1 MFQNWSIPRRL
12 TMLVTL
18 TAAVIVG
25 FILLLTIS
33 SASAA
38 VNEQVEQT
46 LARQTDGEVQNFDR
60 TLQAAAA
67 TARAL
72 AASLEGRPESP
83 VVLWEAGTALMRAP
97 DNLISRIGV
106 VRPYQGQYQTI
117 IFRAPAAGRSAAPLS
132 DFISPQPPDW
142 SDLVAAPNSND
153 VQWFGPAEP
162 VLSNSSAPVIMA
174 ATSFRAPEGNAV
186 LWVEI
191 PARALHS
198 VLDEVTVYEGV
209 TTTSHRLLLG
219 GNGQII
225 AAFMPEAMARRTQD
239 LNALN
244 ADPAIATLLNAAQ
257 DAHSADDLQILNDP
271 FNNGRSSYLA
281 VAQVPAT
288 GWNWLSVV
296 PTTEAIGNAGQL
308 VLGIVVLSI
317 AAVLLLAVLTFRF
330 GRRNI
335 SDPLEAMASA
345 AREIGSG
352 DMRYQMDYVGEGGEI
367 GELALALDDMKA
379 NLANSY
385 DQLTSYGRTLEK
397 RVAQRTTELEES
409 RKTAETTANELQSV
423 YSSSVTL
430 VGEYTTSAV
439 LQRLIE
445 QAPVLLNAD
454 YCSIWLL
461 NAETNSLVLTV
472 STADQKYLGRAIDAG
487 SGLAGTVE
495 RTRSPLRLD
504 SYSTWP
510 DRLGWL
516 SPNMER
522 ALAVPLLVQGKPTG
536 ALIVGR
542 PADQPPFDDNHQR
555 LLELLANI
563 ASPVVYN
570 AGLYVELDEAKEAAE
585 SANQVKTRFLAT
597 VTHEL
602 RTPLNLVIN
611 NMDFMRV
618 GVFGGITEEQRERLD
633 QTIRSAEHLLYLIND
648 LLDVSKIEAGEMQ
661 LSIHPAD
668 VYPIIEDAIDSA
680 APLLENKPAI
690 AFSTSIA
697 SDLPLIP
704 LDARRAR
711 QILTNL
717 LTNAIKYTEQGE
729 IQFSAEIDRSRQ
741 ALQIQVRD
749 TGIGIP
755 LEEQAHIF
763 EAFERSQDARQLAI
777 EGTGLGLAITR
788 FLVQAHGGQIGLQS
802 EPGVGSTFTVLLPL
816 IAPDDNIE
824 PVPAAADQSSR

>member
-1 MFQNWSIPRRL
+1 MFRNWSIPRRL
-12 TMLVTL
+12 TLLVTF
-18 TAAVIVG
+18 TAAIIVG
-25 FILLLTIS
+25 FILLVTIS

-46 LARQTDGEVQNFDR
+46 LIRQTDGEAQNLDR

-67 TARAL
+67 TTRAL
-72 AASLEGRPESP
+72 AAALEGRPESP
-83 VVLWEAGTALMRAP
+83 VVLWEASTALMRAP
-97 DNLISRIGV
+97 GNLISRIGI
-106 VRPYQGQYQTI
+106 VRPYQGQYQTT
-117 IFRAPAAGRSAAPLS
+117 IFRAPLAGRSAAPLS
-132 DFISPQPPDW
+132 DYISPQPPDW
-142 SDLVAAPNSND
+142 SGLNAAPNSND
-153 VQWFGPAEP
+153 VQWFDPTEP
-162 VLSNSSAPVIMA
+162 VLSTSSAPVIMA

-191 PARALHS
+191 PARALRG
-198 VLDEVTVYEGV
+198 VLDDVAVYEGI
-209 TTTSHRLLLG
+209 TTASHRLLLAG
-219 GNGQII
+219 DGQII
-225 AAFMPEAMARRTQD
+225 AAFMPDAMARRGLD
-239 LNALN
+239 LAALN
-244 ADPAIATLLNAAQ
+244 ADPAVVALLDAAQ
-257 DAHSADDLQILNDP
+257 STGSSDDLQILNDP
-271 FNNGRSSYLA
+271 FNSGRSSYLA
-281 VAQVPAT
+281 AAQVPAT
-288 GWNWLSVV
+288 GWRWLSVI

-308 VLGIVVLSI
+308 VLGIVVLSVV
-317 AAVLLLAVLTFRF
+317 AVLLLAVLTFRF
-330 GRRNI
+330 GRRTI
-335 SDPLEAMASA
+335 SEPLEAMTGA

-352 DMRYQMDYVGEGGEI
+352 DMRYQVGYTGEGGEI

-379 NLANSY
+379 NLSNSY

-439 LQRLIE
+439 LERLVE
-445 QAPVLLNAD
+445 QAPALLGAE
-454 YCSIWLL
+454 YCSIWIL
-461 NAETNSLVLTV
+461 NAEANALVLAG
-472 STADQKYLGRAIDAG
+472 STADQSHLGRTIDAG
-487 SGLAGTVE
+487 SGLAGAVE

-510 DRLGWL
+510 NRLGWL
-516 SPNMER
+516 APNMER

-570 AGLYVELDEAKEAAE
+570 AGLYVELDEAKQAAE

-618 GVFGGITEEQRERLD
+618 GVFGGITGEQRERLD

-648 LLDVSKIEAGEMQ
+648 LLDVSKIEAGEMR
-661 LSIHPAD
+661 LSIQPAD
-668 VYPIIEDAIDSA
+668 VYPIIEDALDSA
-680 APLLENKPAI
+680 APLLESKPAI
-690 AFSTSIA
+690 AISADIA
-697 SDLPLIP
+697 SDLPLVP

-711 QILTNL
+711 QIFTNL
-717 LTNAIKYTEQGE
+717 ITNAIKYTEQGE
-729 IQFSAEIDRSRQ
+729 VHFSAQIDRSRQ
-741 ALQIQVRD
+741 MLRVQVRD

-755 LEEQAHIF
+755 LEEQDRIF
-763 EAFERSQDARQLAI
+763 EAFERSQNVRQLAI

-788 FLVQAHGGQIGLQS
+788 FLVQAHGGQISLQS

-816 IAPDDNIE
+816 IAPGAAE
-824 PVPAAADQSSR
+824 PERAAAHLDA